1 MGYYFDDQKRKGIWT
16 YILIALIAS
25 LIGGMIG
32 AYSVGTGLARVKIGQ
47 QDNLPGGQ
55 QTDDGQNQ
63 QNNVNTSLPPAYL
76 GGTVV
81 TEAAAKVLPAVVG
94 ISTRKV
100 QYDFFY
106 RPVPVEGVG
115 SGVIVDASGLILTN
129 NHVVG
134 GADQINVLLH
144 DGQQVKG
151 KTVWSEPGLDL
162 AIIKVDVPNLPVA
175 ATGDSD
181 GLKIGE
187 LAIAIGNPL
196 GLEYQRSVTA
206 GIISGLNRSIIIEGG
221 ITLDDLVQTDASIN
235 PGNSGGP
242 LVNASGQVIGIN
254 TAKARAEGLGFAIPI
269 NTAIPIIN
277 DLRQHGRVVRPWL
290 GIKGIDKEIA
300 SYYNLNIQLDKGI
313 FVYEIVPASPAARG
327 GLRNN
332 DVIIALNGQQVN
344 SMHELRRI
352 LNKFSA
358 GQKVKLSINRSGKPQ
373 ELEIVLEESPQQ

>member
-1 MGYYFDDQKRKGIWT
+1 LNYYFDDRKSRGIWT
-16 YILIALIAS
+16 YVLIALIAS
-25 LIGGMIG
+25 LIGGVVG
-32 AYSVGTGLARVKIGQ
+32 AYSVGSGLIGLKTGQSGIPPENQ
-47 QDNLPGGQ
+47 Q
-55 QTDDGQNQ
+55 QNQ
-63 QNNVNTSLPPAYL
+63 QQGNVNTDLPPAYL

-115 SGVIVDASGLILTN
+115 SGVIVDQSGLILTN

-134 GADQINVLLH
+134 GANEINVLLH

-151 KTVWSEPGLDL
+151 KTIWAEPGLDL
-162 AIIKVDVPNLPVA
+162 AIVKVEVPNLPVA

-206 GIISGLNRSIIIEGG
+206 GIISGLNRSITVEGG
-221 ITLDDLVQTDASIN
+221 LVLEDLVQTDASIN

-242 LVNASGQVIGIN
+242 LVNANGQVIGIN
-254 TAKARAEGLGFAIPI
+254 TAKASAEGLGFSIPI

-313 FVYEIVPASPAARG
+313 FVYEVVPGGPAARG

-332 DVIIALNGQQVN
+332 DVIVAIGDQQLN

-352 LNKFSA
+352 LNKLSA
-358 GQKVKLSINRSGKPQ
+358 GQQIKLSINRAGRAE
-373 ELEIVLEESPQQ
+373 ELTITLAEAPEQ